1 MQGVAEPVIT
11 AANQPKTIAP
21 ERGSALEVLGIF
33 LRLGV
38 TSFGGPVAHLGY
50 YRAEFVER
58 RKWLDEHTYADIVA
72 LWQFLPGPTSSQVGI
87 TLGIMRAGL
96 LGALAAWIGFTMPSA
111 AVMILF
117 GYGLTRFGDLSGAAW
132 LHGLKIVAVAVVA
145 QAVWG
150 MAQSLRPD
158 RAEPLRIWATIAVGA
173 AIVALAVPSAIG
185 QVGAILAGALIG
197 WALLGTAQTQ
207 PAGVSIAVH
216 IPRAV
221 SIVAAILF
229 VMLLVG
235 LPLLAAAVPVQPIKL
250 LDSFY
255 RSGALVFGGGHVVLP
270 LLREAF
276 VAPGWVSDDAFLAGY
291 GAAQA
296 VPGPLFTFAA
306 YLGAVVKLEPNGL
319 AGAALGLIGIFLPG
333 ILILIGM
340 LPFWDA
346 FRMRAGAQAAMRGVN
361 AAVVGLLGAALYNPV
376 WTTSVKTPA
385 DFAIALVSFVL
396 LMAWRA
402 PPLVV
407 VIVSA
412 LGGIVLAVATA

>member
-1 MQGVAEPVIT
+1 MQGVAEPAVT
-11 AANQPKTIAP
+11 AVDQPKSVAP
-21 ERGSALEVLGIF
+21 ESGSAFEVLRIF

-87 TLGIMRAGL
+87 TLGIMRAGF

-150 MAQSLRPD
+150 MAQSLRPE

-197 WALLGTAQTQ
+197 WGLLGTAQTQ

-229 VMLLVG
+229 VVLLVG

-270 LLREAF
+270 LLQAE
-276 VAPGWVSDDAFLAGY
+276 VVPPGWVSNDAFLAGY

-306 YLGAVVKLEPNGL
+306 YLGTVMGPAPNGVIGGLLCL
-319 AGAALGLIGIFLPG
+319 AAIFLPSF
-333 ILILIGM
+333 LLLIGA
-340 LPFWDA
+340 LPFWDSLRRRTVVQSA
-346 FRMRAGAQAAMRGVN
+346 LRGVN
-361 AAVVGLLGAALYNPV
+361 AAVVGLLLAALYRPV
-376 WTTSVKTPA
+376 WTSAIFAPQ
-385 DFAIALVSFVL
+385 DFAIGTVAF
-396 LMAWRA
+396 LMLTFWAV
-402 PPLVV
+402 PPWLVV
-407 VIVSA
+407 ILGA
-412 LGGIVLAVATA
+412 LGASAVATLV